1 MSPAMKLIDFL
12 FFESHPMIAVLFCAE
27 IKENN
32 NKGVPIPSPNKKKFI
47 KLFMK
52 LVVEE
57 LIANKITRDAGLQG
71 RTIAPK
77 KNPKMKADR
86 RGFFFIGAFI
96 LGK

>member
-1 MSPAMKLIDFL
+1 MDFL
-12 FFESHPMIAVLFCAE
+12 FFDSHPMIALLFCAE
-27 IKENN
+27 INENN
-32 NKGVPIPSPNKKKFI
+32 SNGVPIPSPNKKKFI
-47 KLFMK
+47 RLFMK

-77 KNPKMKADR
+77 KNPKRNADIK
-86 RGFFFIGAFI
+86 GFFLIGALI